1 MNAEIKTVMKEQG
14 FTLIELIMVLI
25 IVGVLSVVAVSKF
38 NPASFD
44 SAAAAGELVSAIRYA
59 QERSMSNTG
68 GTNYNIVIT
77 TSGYTVKQGASNI
90 THPVTGAAS
99 YSNDSGGVWANA
111 SISPALT
118 ITFDGDGAPDL
129 AANQTFTLTV
139 GSESTSVT
147 VEKETGFAR

>member
-1 MNAEIKTVMKEQG
+1 
-14 FTLIELIMVLI
+14 MVLI
-25 IVGVLSVVAVSKF
+25 IVGVLAVVAISKF

-68 GTNYNIVIT
+68 ATNYNVVIT

-90 THPVTGAAS
+90 THPVTGGSS
-99 YSNDSGGVWANA
+99 YSNDSGGAWSNA
-111 SISPALT
+111 SISPAVT
-118 ITFDGDGAPDL
+118 ISFDGDGVPNL
-129 AANQTFTLTV
+129 AANQTITVTV
-139 GSESTSVT
+139 GSESTAIT